1 MQAIQEGYVH
11 QLCMG
16 GNILVDVHIGKPS
29 APDVTEDVATMALH
43 RKSPISPAWTHSP
56 DSWRNVKQRMD
67 SDGTTSYVQQIML
80 VV

>member
-16 GNILVDVHIGKPS
+16 GNILVDVRIEKPL

-43 RKSPISPAWTHSP
+43 QKSPISPDWIPSP
-56 DSWRNVKQRMD
+56 DSWHNVKQRMD
-67 SDGTTSYVQQIML
+67 GDGTTSYVQRIML